1 MTLAPMQRVPWQIHH
16 NRMIRKLTIPHRPS
30 YSTDE
35 TVREIFR
42 EEEDGSAM
50 LQLYSCRM
58 QIKSSICAAIEVQK
72 LFVLM
77 GATRKEKIR
86 EVSY

>member
-50 LQLYSCRM
+50 
-58 QIKSSICAAIEVQK
+58 QIKVLCAAIEVQK

>member
-50 LQLYSCRM
+50 LECRS
-58 QIKSSICAAIEVQK
+58 KVLCAAIEVQK